1 MPSVELIFCN
11 DERIV
16 THDGCGSVSWD
27 VYRGVHAA
35 GDERGSIK

>member
-1 MPSVELIFCN
+1 MSSVELIFCN

-16 THDGCGSVSWD
+16 THDGYGCVSWD
-27 VYRGVHAA
+27 AYRGVYAA